1 MESYPF
7 VARKLLKED
16 RPEIQK
22 ALQQLLYAK
31 PGGGDGASGLQG
43 TRLSAL
49 LNSALGVV
57 AKSSSSF
64 IDFDSIPEDS
74 VDISTSL
81 KFILSPSSKSLRS
94 ILVEESVTAGD
105 ILLRQAARKVF
116 QQVVNSLPRP
126 PLFGQFLP
134 KPENIAIPFLIPREQ
149 IPLPTSYE
157 ESDSMLTLD
166 FDRVQRALRG
176 MKLTPKR
183 MTAKEFLEL
192 SAPKLSREEELYAIS
207 LTDLATQTLGRDA
220 GMIINGN
227 MLLDLDGT
235 SRMALRV
242 LSSGQLPF
250 LNNNALFS
258 TAQISSFFQSLQ
270 SLRGGD
276 QGGGT
281 TSTGGG
287 VDELVAGV
295 SSLSAQE
302 AAVLQNMVNT
312 ILLRLNNQLIDRLGS
327 QSEAA

>member
-31 PGGGDGASGLQG
+31 PGGDGASGLQG

-57 AKSSSSF
+57 AKSSSSSSL

-116 QQVVNSLPRP
+116 QQVINSLPRP

-134 KPENIAIPFLIPREQ
+134 KPENIAIPFLIPSEQ
-149 IPLPTSYE
+149 IPLPASYE

-166 FDRVQRALRG
+166 FDRVQRAVRS
-176 MKLTPKR
+176 MKLTSKR
-183 MTAKEFLEL
+183 MTAKDFLEI
-192 SAPKLSREEELYAIS
+192 SAPRLSREEELYAIS

-250 LNNNALFS
+250 LNNALFS
-258 TAQISSFFQSLQ
+258 TTQISSFFQSLQ
-270 SLRGGD
+270 SLRGGGD
-276 QGGGT
+276 QGGSS
-281 TSTGGG
+281 STGG

-295 SSLSAQE
+295 SSLPAQE

-312 ILLRLNNQLIDRLGS
+312 VLLRLNNQLIDRLRS
-327 QSEAA
+327 HL

>member
-31 PGGGDGASGLQG
+31 PGGDGASGLQG

-116 QQVVNSLPRP
+116 QQVINSLPRP

-134 KPENIAIPFLIPREQ
+134 RPENIAIPFLIPREQ
-149 IPLPTSYE
+149 IPLPASYE

-166 FDRVQRALRG
+166 FDRVQRAVRD
-176 MKLTPKR
+176 MKLTSKR
-183 MTAKEFLEL
+183 MTAKDFLEI
-192 SAPKLSREEELYAIS
+192 SSPRLSREEELYAIS

-250 LNNNALFS
+250 LNNALFS
-258 TAQISSFFQSLQ
+258 TTQISSFFQSLQ

-276 QGGGT
+276 QGGS
-281 TSTGGG
+281 STGGI
-287 VDELVAGV
+287 DELVVGV
-295 SSLSAQE
+295 SSLPAQE

-312 ILLRLNNQLIDRLGS
+312 VLLRLNNQLIDRLKS
-327 QSEAA
+327 HL